1 MKVLLASLSIEVESR
16 GQNDPNAPYSIGLAY
31 LNASLEKSGHEVRL
45 LFLNNFDQLYSE
57 ESFFNIVDEWRPQL
71 VGMQVFSMNRTSTF
85 AAVEKLR
92 RDYPEISV
100 VIGGVHTSVMYE
112 QILHKYPHVIT
123 VLGEGEITFTELC
136 AALGSG
142 TAYDSVAGIA
152 YCRDGAVVVTTPR
165 PLLKELDQLPF
176 PKHEVFFDD
185 CPERTVGHIISSR
198 GCPFD
203 CSFCCL
209 KVISQRKY
217 RARDVK
223 CVIEEIVQLK
233 NRYPRLTQ
241 IQFHD
246 DTFLLNNQRV
256 IEFCQL
262 IIPYELGL
270 TFVCSARVKPVSAE
284 MFAWMKKAGFVK
296 IMFGLET
303 GSAKLLDSIHKKI
316 TGEDVL
322 NLFRIIKPFNFTI
335 TTFLMVGF
343 PGEDDDTVQET
354 IDLVRATQKVC
365 YNWIDGIGKLWVYP
379 GTEVYRIMKE
389 SGRITDDYWLTDKF
403 VPNFTVE
410 HDLETLIRYEEKL
423 MDNLAISRIFTLK
436 GFKNH
441 FLSMPL
447 TIFKFVIATGNWAL
461 VAAIIKL
468 PIQNNFPLIF
478 KGLLKLKSAIK
489 IS

>member
-1 MKVLLASLSIEVESR
+1 MRVLLASLSIEAESR
-16 GQNDPNAPYSIGLAY
+16 LQDDPNAPYSIGLAY
-31 LNASLEKSGHEVRL
+31 LQASLELAGHEVRL
-45 LFLNNFDQLYSE
+45 LFLNNFDQVSSE
-57 ESFFNIVDEWRPQL
+57 VSFLNVVEEWRPQL

-85 AAVEKLR
+85 AAIEKLR
-92 RDYPEISV
+92 HDYPEIRV

-112 QILHKYPHVIT
+112 QMLHKYPHIIT
-123 VLGEGEITFTELC
+123 ALGEGEITFTELC
-136 AALGSG
+136 AALESG
-142 TAYDSVAGIA
+142 DSYDSIAGIA
-152 YCRDGAVVVTTPR
+152 YYQDGAVVVTKPR
-165 PLLKELDQLPF
+165 ALLKDLDLLPF
-176 PKHEVFFDD
+176 PKHEVFFDG

-217 RARDVK
+217 RARNVK
-223 CVIEEIVQLK
+223 SVVEEIVQLK
-233 NRYPRLTQ
+233 ARYPRLLQ

-256 IEFCQL
+256 IEFCQM
-262 IIPYELGL
+262 IIPYQLDI

-303 GSAKLLDSIHKKI
+303 GSAKLLNSIHKKI
-316 TGEDVL
+316 TRDDVL

-343 PGEDDDTVQET
+343 PGEDDDTVKET
-354 IDLVRATQKVC
+354 IDLVRETQKIC
-365 YNWIDGIGKLWVYP
+365 YNWIAGIGKLWVYP
-379 GTEVYRIMKE
+379 GTEIYRIMKE
-389 SGRITDDYWLTDKF
+389 SGKIADDYWLTDNS

-410 HDLETLIRYEEKL
+410 HDLETLILYENRL
-423 MDNLAISRIFTLK
+423 MDNLSISRIFTFN

-441 FLSMPL
+441 FLVMPL
-447 TIFKFVIATGNWAL
+447 TIIRFLFAPHNRTLMTI
-461 VAAIIKL
+461 IIKQ
-468 PIQNNFPLIF
+468 PIQSNFPLLF
-478 KGLLKLKSAIK
+478 KLLLKIKSVLKAR
-489 IS
+489 